1 MAEDALTTVAIRN
14 AFYKDGQRKLLI
26 ALLLSVFLNFVLAT
40 LLYYLL
46 THPPAPRYFATSISG
61 RITPLFPL
69 EEPNQ
74 SDSAVLQWA
83 NQAAIAAFSYNFVN
97 YREELQ
103 ASSGFFT
110 AEGWTQFL
118 NALQESNNLDAVK
131 AKKLIVSAVATRAPI
146 ILQKGVLN
154 GKYSWRVQMPILVT
168 YQSASEF
175 SQQNNVVTM
184 LITRVSTLNSPRG
197 IGIAQF
203 VVGPASGGVMNE

>member
-1 MAEDALTTVAIRN
+1 MAEDALTTVAMRN
-14 AFYKDGQRKLLI
+14 NFYRDGQRKIML
-26 ALLLSVFLNFVLAT
+26 ALLLSIIINIVMAIFLA
-40 LLYYLL
+40 YLI
-46 THPPAPRYFATSISG
+46 THPPAPKYFATSLSG
-61 RITPLFPL
+61 RITPLYPL
-69 EEPNQ
+69 NEPNQ

-97 YREELQ
+97 YRDELQ

-110 AEGWTQFL
+110 AEGWDQFL
-118 NALQESNNLDAVK
+118 TALKQSNNLDAVK

-154 GKYSWRVQMPILVT
+154 GRYSWRVQMPILVT

-203 VVGPASGGVMNE
+203 VVSPASGGVGE

>member
-1 MAEDALTTVAIRN
+1 MAEDALTAVAMRN
-14 AFYKDGQRKLLI
+14 QFYRDGQRKIILILLVSMLVNI
-26 ALLLSVFLNFVLAT
+26 ILGGILTYIV
-40 LLYYLL
+40 
-46 THPPAPRYFATSISG
+46 THPPAPKYFATSING

-69 EEPNQ
+69 NEPNQ

-97 YREELQ
+97 YRSELQ
-103 ASSGFFT
+103 AASGFFT
-110 AEGWTQFL
+110 ADGWTQFL
-118 NALQESNNLDAVK
+118 NALQQSNNLDAVK

-154 GKYSWRVQMPILVT
+154 NRFSWRVQMPILVT

-203 VVGPASGGVMNE
+203 VVGPASGETS

>member
-1 MAEDALTTVAIRN
+1 MAEDALTAVTLRN
-14 AFYKDGQRKLLI
+14 DFYRDGQRKMIMILLVSMVANI
-26 ALLLSVFLNFVLAT
+26 VLASA
-40 LLYYLL
+40 LAYII
-46 THPPAPRYFATSISG
+46 THPPAPKYFATSING

-69 EEPNQ
+69 NEPNQ

-83 NQAAIAAFSYNFVN
+83 NQAAIAAFTYNFVN
-97 YREELQ
+97 YRSELQ

-110 AEGWTQFL
+110 SEGWTQFL
-118 NALQESNNLDAVK
+118 TALQESNNLDAVK

-146 ILQKGVLN
+146 ILQKGLLN
-154 GKYSWRVQMPILVT
+154 GRYAWRVQMPILVT

-203 VVGPASGGVMNE
+203 VVGPASGGVS

>member
-1 MAEDALTTVAIRN
+1 MAEDALTVVALRN
-14 AFYKDGQRKLLI
+14 KFYKDSQRKVI
-26 ALLLSVFLNFVLAT
+26 FALLLAIVVNLVLGSM
-40 LLYYLL
+40 LVYII
-46 THPPAPRYFATSISG
+46 THPPAPKYFATSING

-69 EEPNQ
+69 DQPNQ

-83 NQAAIAAFSYNFVN
+83 NQAAIAAFTYNFVN
-97 YREELQ
+97 YRDELQ
-103 ASSGFFT
+103 SSSGFFT
-110 AEGWTQFL
+110 PEGWDQFL
-118 NALQESNNLDAVK
+118 NALQQSNNLDAVK

-154 GKYSWRVQMPILVT
+154 GNFSWRVQMPILVT

-175 SQQNNVVTM
+175 TQQNNVVTM

-203 VVGPASGGVMNE
+203 VVGPASGGVS

>member
-1 MAEDALTTVAIRN
+1 MAEDALTTVAMRN
-14 AFYKDGQRKLLI
+14 DFYRDGQRKIML
-26 ALLLSVFLNFVLAT
+26 ALLLSILINFVMALFLA
-40 LLYYLL
+40 YLL
-46 THPPAPRYFATSISG
+46 THPPAPKYFATSLSG
-61 RITPLFPL
+61 RITPLYPL
-69 EEPNQ
+69 NEPNQ

-97 YREELQ
+97 YRDELQ

-110 AEGWTQFL
+110 AEGWDQFL
-118 NALQESNNLDAVK
+118 TALKQSNNLDAVK

-154 GKYSWRVQMPILVT
+154 GRYSWRVQMPILVT

-203 VVGPASGGVMNE
+203 VVSPASGGVGE